1 MWTSVGDVKIAPEPQ
16 RARVDT
22 FWAAWLGGAGV
33 AFAFIALVL
42 APLLAE
48 VLALPNVHMG
58 LALGVAAAAT
68 ALGVGLDALH
78 ARREHQALLRQ
89 WAQGALSAAQD
100 QLGLQADLHVAAHHV
115 RASSIRQLDFAPD
128 GADAPMA
135 YGRIVETRMTVHVT
149 DERRADAV
157 MLAQEPPAKAAPT
170 SQRTP

>member
-22 FWAAWLGGAGV
+22 FWAAWFGGAGV
-33 AFAFIALVL
+33 ALAFIALVL

-48 VLALPNVHMG
+48 VLALPEVHVG
-58 LALGVAAAAT
+58 LALGVAAATT

-78 ARREHQALLRQ
+78 ARRAHQALLRQ

-100 QLGLQADLHVAAHHV
+100 QVGLQVDLHVAAHHV

-128 GADAPMA
+128 GTDGPIA
-135 YGRIVETRMTVHVT
+135 YGRVTGSAMAVHVLESRRT
-149 DERRADAV
+149 DAIAAGARRA
-157 MLAQEPPAKAAPT
+157 
-170 SQRTP
+170 RG